1 MKFLALIAAVVL
13 PLWNIPLIVR
23 MNKRRS
29 SADLSRSWAIG
40 VWVCL
45 IVMLP
50 AALTSSDVVFKTYS
64 IVNVT
69 LFSCVVFFVL
79 KFRDKTRKQT

>member
-13 PLWNIPLIVR
+13 PLWNIPLIVK

-29 SADLSRSWAIG
+29 SADLSRSWALG

-45 IVMLP
+45 LVMLP
-50 AALTSSDVVFKTYS
+50 AAVTSPDIVFKTYS
-64 IVNVT
+64 LVNIV
-69 LFSCVVFFVL
+69 LFSVVVFFVL
-79 KFRDKTRKQT
+79 KFREKGRKKT